1 MTTKR
6 ARVSGAAPRRV
17 EPVLRVV
24 APSAEPQV
32 SLPDGTS
39 ARVVGEAIELR
50 DPGGRLLVR
59 YSDGNAE
66 IAAPSG
72 DLRLSAPTGRVV
84 LHGGTAVELGAG
96 ECLSPRLCI
105 EEGQT
110 TVAAKRLEVEAEE
123 ARVVAK
129 GPISVLAQQ
138 IATSAEVLSQNA
150 VRFELTATRL
160 VEKTRDAFRE
170 TSELAQTRVGRARL
184 LVSDV
189 YSLFSRRTTMV
200 SNEETSIDGSKILLG

>member
-6 ARVSGAAPRRV
+6 ARVSGGAARRGV
-17 EPVLRVV
+17 PALRVV
-24 APSAEPQV
+24 PSAEPQV

-50 DPGGRLLVR
+50 DPAGRLLVR

-66 IAAPSG
+66 IAAPTG

-84 LHGGTAVELGAG
+84 LHGGTAVEVSAGASP
-96 ECLSPRLCI
+96 SPRLCI

-110 TVAAKRLEVEAEE
+110 TVTTRRLEVLAGEAQ
-123 ARVVAK
+123 VVAK

-138 IATSAEVLSQNA
+138 VATSAEVLVQNA
-150 VRFELTATRL
+150 ARFELTATRL
-160 VEKTRDAFRE
+160 VEKTRDAFRD
-170 TSELAQTRVGRARL
+170 TSDLAQTRVGRARV

-189 YSLFSRRTTMV
+189 YALFSRRTTLV

>member
-1 MTTKR
+1 M
-6 ARVSGAAPRRV
+6 
-17 EPVLRVV
+17 LRVV

-59 YSDGNAE
+59 YSEGCAE

-84 LHGGTAVELGAG
+84 LHGGTAVEVSAGASP
-96 ECLSPRLCI
+96 SPRLSI

-110 TVAAKRLEVEAEE
+110 TVAAKRLEVGVEE
-123 ARVVAK
+123 AQVVAK

-138 IATSAEVLSQNA
+138 LATSAEVLVQNA

-160 VEKTRDAFRE
+160 VEKTRDAFRD

-189 YSLFSRRTTMV
+189 YALFSRRTTMV